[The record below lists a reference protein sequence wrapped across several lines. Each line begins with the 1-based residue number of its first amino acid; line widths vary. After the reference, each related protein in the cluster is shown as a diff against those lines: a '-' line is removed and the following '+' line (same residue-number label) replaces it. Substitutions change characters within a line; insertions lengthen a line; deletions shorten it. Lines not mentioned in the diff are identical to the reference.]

1 MKEITY
7 HESLSIDDR
16 VYIDVR
22 SPLEFAEDHISGSIN
37 IPLFGD
43 DERKEVGTIYRMAG
57 RDTAI
62 ERGTEIVGEKLRE
75 LVKSFLP
82 YRERS
87 IVLLCARGGMR
98 SRSLGSLLDSL
109 GLRVFKLDHGYKGY
123 RRHVLERLKIITA
136 PATLFVLQGLTG
148 SGKTDIIRNFPW
160 SIDLEEMAGHRSSV
174 FGSIGIVQKSQKRF
188 ESLLLDR
195 LRDLQGAPYCLIE
208 GESRKI
214 GDLHIPETLYGL
226 MAVSP
231 VIYLDTP
238 MERRVDIIFDE
249 YHPHCDDRN
258 IPAIVESLFP
268 KLGRGTVDHLLE
280 LYRAGHIREF
290 IRIMLEKYYDP
301 LYRHSLQRKE
311 FIATVHNTST
321 AGAIDELKE
330 RMAAYCSQHK
340 DPAHL

>member
-1 MKEITY
+1 MKETTY
-7 HESLSIDDR
+7 QESLSIDDR

-62 ERGTEIVGEKLRE
+62 ERGTEIAGEKLRD
-75 LVKSFLP
+75 LVKSFMQ

-98 SRSLGSLLDSL
+98 SGSLGSLLNSL
-109 GLRVFKLDHGYKGY
+109 GLRVFKLEDGYKGY
-123 RRHVLERLKIITA
+123 RRHVRERLQNLTMPA
-136 PATLFVLQGLTG
+136 PLFVLQGLTG
-148 SGKTDIIRNFPW
+148 SGKTEIIRNFPW

-195 LRDLQGAPYCLIE
+195 LRSLQGAPYCLIE

-214 GDLHIPETLYGL
+214 GDLHIPESLYEI
-226 MAVSP
+226 MATSP
-231 VIYLDTP
+231 VIYCDTP
-238 MERRVDIIFDE
+238 LERRVDIIYDE

-258 IPAIVESLFP
+258 IPAIVKSLYP
-268 KLGRGTVDHLLE
+268 KLGRGTIDHLLE
-280 LYRAGHIREF
+280 LYGSGDIREF

-301 LYRHSLQRKE
+301 LYRHSLQRKD
-311 FIATVHNTST
+311 FIATVRNTST
-321 AGAIDELKE
+321 TGAIDELKKHV
-330 RMAAYCSQHK
+330 AAYQWPDK
-340 DPAHL
+340 DTARR